1 MSPHIS
7 KLLDQL
13 GGVSSLFQGQ
23 VGGWHWWYY
32 YHYSSPPPPTPP
44 LPPLC
49 THLNGLDSDNVTPKT
64 WRYVILYFFPL
75 DYASPKIKSRKRR
88 SERRRNSNQYLSFS
102 RLVPPPPQKMWGGG
116 SRLLSQ
122 PTAAALGNIGFQER
136 GQTDRGQA
144 DRIFF
149 RNWGSSLW
157 HFRQ

>member
-13 GGVSSLFQGQ
+13 GGGYPPYFKAKLA
-23 VGGWHWWYY
+23 GGIGGTTTITP
-32 YHYSSPPPPTPP
+32 PPPPTPP

-102 RLVPPPPQKMWGGG
+102 RLVPPPPQKMWVGGAG
-116 SRLLSQ
+116 CLANQRLLLLE
-122 PTAAALGNIGFQER
+122 T
-136 GQTDRGQA
+136 
-144 DRIFF
+144 
-149 RNWGSSLW
+149 
-157 HFRQ
+157 